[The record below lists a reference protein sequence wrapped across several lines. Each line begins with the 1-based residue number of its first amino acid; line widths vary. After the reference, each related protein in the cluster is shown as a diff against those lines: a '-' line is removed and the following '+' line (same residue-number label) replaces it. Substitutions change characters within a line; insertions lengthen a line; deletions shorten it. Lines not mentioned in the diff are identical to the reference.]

1 MSASSRSDRLESWKE
16 IASYLGRSVRTAR
29 RWEAEEG
36 LPVHRHQ
43 HRAAGSVFAFVS
55 EIDDWRASRSSPSR
69 RAERPQSKTR
79 IVATAKPAEGLV
91 VLPFRYIGPR
101 PEDEE
106 YLADGFTDE
115 VITALSKQ
123 RRFRVIS
130 RTSAMTLR
138 DSARDAP
145 TLGRDLSVGWIVD
158 GSLRIQGERL
168 RVSTQLVEAATDRSA
183 WSESF
188 TGSLEE
194 IFDIQ
199 EEIAARVSHSLQI
212 ELPDSPSGPRR
223 DLDAWRCLQ
232 QARRESLRWR
242 QEAIDRAVRL
252 LTNGLREHPED
263 NELRAAL
270 ARAHLQYREAGLDL
284 GPEPLARASA
294 IARELEGQEDPR
306 GTAAQLRGWIC
317 YSKGDIQGAVRELR
331 ETLTVDW
338 NNPDGLALL
347 ANCLIISGRAGQA
360 RPLIEQALS
369 IDPLTPLNR
378 CMPGWADASEG
389 RFEEALGPYREMFEM
404 DPANPFG
411 RLFLLWILTLTGRDE
426 EALEIAEGFAPMAGS
441 LPAQVADLF
450 VSTLGG
456 PDVTESLHGA
466 LEREPL
472 TATSDLFPRLLA
484 QAYGLR
490 GDAERALHWLELA
503 MDNGYINHP
512 RLASRDPTLEHLRDR
527 PEFRALLQEIKRR
540 WDAFEA

>member
-1 MSASSRSDRLESWKE
+1 MSTSPRPDRLESWKE

-43 HRAAGSVFAFVS
+43 HRAAGSIFAFRS
-55 EIDDWRASRSSPSR
+55 EIDDWRASRSSSTPPTTK
-69 RAERPQSKTR
+69 AAARPQS
-79 IVATAKPAEGLV
+79 TADGLV
-91 VLPFRYIGPR
+91 VLPFRYVGPR
-101 PEDEE
+101 PDDEE

-123 RRFRVIS
+123 RRLRVIS

-138 DSARDAP
+138 ETTRDAP
-145 TLGRDLSVGWIVD
+145 TLGRDLGVEWIVD

-168 RVSTQLVEAATDRSA
+168 RVSTQLIEAATDRSA

-188 TGSLEE
+188 TGSLED

-199 EEIAARVSHSLQI
+199 EEIASRVATSLQLEI
-212 ELPDSPSGPRR
+212 PEPVGAAQR
-223 DLDAWRCLQ
+223 DLEAWRCLQ
-232 QARRESLRWR
+232 QARRESMRWR
-242 QEAIDRAVRL
+242 QDTIDRAVRL
-252 LTNGLREHPED
+252 LTNGLREHPGD
-263 NELRAAL
+263 SELLAAL
-270 ARAHLQYREAGLDL
+270 GRAHLQYREAGLDL
-284 GPEPLARASA
+284 GPEPLERAAA
-294 IARELEGQEDPR
+294 IVEQLEGSDDPR
-306 GTAAQLRGWIC
+306 GTASQLRGWLC

-331 ETLTVDW
+331 DALTADW
-338 NNPDGLALL
+338 NSPDALALL

-360 RPLIEQALS
+360 RPLIDQVLA

-389 RFEEALGPYREMFEM
+389 RFAEAIGPYREMFEM

-411 RLFLLWILTLTGRDE
+411 RLFLLWILALNEEAD
-426 EALEIAEGFAPMAGS
+426 EALEVAGGFAPMAGS
-441 LPAQVADLF
+441 LPALVADLF

-456 PDVTESLHGA
+456 PDVPDSLHDA
-466 LEREPL
+466 LEQEPL

-484 QAYGLR
+484 QAYGRR
-490 GDAERALHWLELA
+490 GDAERTLRWLRLA
-503 MDNGYINHP
+503 VENGYINYP
-512 RLASRDPTLEHLRDR
+512 LLATKDPTLEKVRES
-527 PEFRALLQEIKRR
+527 PELQTLLQEIKRR